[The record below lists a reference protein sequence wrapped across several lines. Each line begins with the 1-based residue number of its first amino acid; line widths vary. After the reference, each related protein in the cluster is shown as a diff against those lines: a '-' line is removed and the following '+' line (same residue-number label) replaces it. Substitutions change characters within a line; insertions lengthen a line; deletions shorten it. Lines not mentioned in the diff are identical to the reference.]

1 MTSTILSLF
10 QRFYPS
16 DAGQRVVIAG
26 LDYGGKTT
34 LLYLLK
40 TGEIVTTIP
49 SLGFNVEV
57 VDAPTSTS
65 GGNKK
70 PLKLEAWDIGTG
82 CGGSSIIVGML
93 RHYMQLAKALIWV
106 VDSSD
111 EERLVQ
117 SVEVLDRVLAD
128 ADRDPANKSDLPK
141 AVALDK
147 IRVAFSR
154 VLAGRISSIYAT
166 ALTTTPPTGLTEAFD
181 WLSLAIE
188 IAKTAKK
195 GQVPAI
201 SSSPEKSVTTGG
213 SNTVT
218 NPRDPSILAKKLGE
232 WLQRTESDSLPEEF
246 IHQFNEFKLP
256 SWDHYT
262 HIRLA
267 YLILVA
273 HGRQKGKDL
282 LFEGLANYIS
292 NANKSTET
300 NTRTFHVT
308 MTYFWIQVV
317 HFGIRNV
324 PESLAPASSLGSQ
337 VDPAL
342 PASYPSSAEFFRFL
356 LVNPHLVDGSL
367 WSDYYTKETMM
378 STEAKAGM
386 VLPDRKPLPSL
397 LGRDAVSGFGVGKAG
412 LR

>member
-57 VDAPTSTS
+57 VDAPTST

-128 ADRDPANKSDLPK
+128 ADRDPGADTLLP
-141 AVALDK
+141 
-147 IRVAFSR
+147 
-154 VLAGRISSIYAT
+154 VL
-166 ALTTTPPTGLTEAFD
+166 
-181 WLSLAIE
+181 
-188 IAKTAKK
+188 
-195 GQVPAI
+195 
-201 SSSPEKSVTTGG
+201 
-213 SNTVT
+213 
-218 NPRDPSILAKKLGE
+218 
-232 WLQRTESDSLPEEF
+232 
-246 IHQFNEFKLP
+246 
-256 SWDHYT
+256 
-262 HIRLA
+262 
-267 YLILVA
+267 
-273 HGRQKGKDL
+273 
-282 LFEGLANYIS
+282 
-292 NANKSTET
+292 
-300 NTRTFHVT
+300 
-308 MTYFWIQVV
+308 M
-317 HFGIRNV
+317 
-324 PESLAPASSLGSQ
+324 
-337 VDPAL
+337 
-342 PASYPSSAEFFRFL
+342 
-356 LVNPHLVDGSL
+356 
-367 WSDYYTKETMM
+367 
-378 STEAKAGM
+378 
-386 VLPDRKPLPSL
+386 
-397 LGRDAVSGFGVGKAG
+397 
-412 LR
+412 